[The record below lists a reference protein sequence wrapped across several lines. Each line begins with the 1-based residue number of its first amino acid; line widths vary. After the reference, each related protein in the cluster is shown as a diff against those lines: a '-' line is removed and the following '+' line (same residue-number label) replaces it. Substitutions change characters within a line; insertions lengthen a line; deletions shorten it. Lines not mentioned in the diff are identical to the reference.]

1 MQTTTHNAARE
12 AAQAEP
18 CLSQLA
24 LQAQD
29 HTESLRTVLRACHA
43 AAVLALSVPN
53 LHATVR
59 MEGLGELLHLHC
71 EAMEQCLDAIHA
83 LIETTRTA
91 LHSRP
96 AGDPARSLVLEAS
109 DQLAHMRQVQLA
121 QEAVASMLPYAV
133 DTLAGENLAA
143 ALRLLADA
151 MQERAATMDDLLDAL
166 HAALVQQEGKAP

>member
-1 MQTTTHNAARE
+1 MQTTTQNAARE

-43 AAVLALSVPN
+43 AAALALSVPN

-59 MEGLGELLHLHC
+59 MESLGELLHLHS
-71 EAMEQCLDAIHA
+71 EAMEQRLEAIGA
-83 LIETTRTA
+83 LIETIRTA
-91 LHSRP
+91 LANRP
-96 AGDPARSLVLEAS
+96 VGDLARSLALNAI
-109 DQLAHMRQVQLA
+109 DQLEHLRQVQLA

-143 ALRLLADA
+143 ALRLLVDA
-151 MQERAATMDDLLDAL
+151 MQERTATMDDMLDAL
-166 HAALVQQEGKAP
+166 HAALVQPEGTAP